1 MTIFLER
8 CQYSSCVMM
17 LLFQITNLIQ
27 KFQVRIG
34 EWLTDVSLKNGS
46 RYVHKSGY
54 QHQQGTK
61 HENEN
66 QRPVKK
72 AIYFLSLELYKINS
86 SL

>member
-1 MTIFLER
+1 
-8 CQYSSCVMM
+8 MM
-17 LLFQITNLIQ
+17 LLFHITNLIQ
-27 KFQVRIG
+27 KFQVGIG
-34 EWLTDVSLKNGS
+34 EWLTDVSLNNGS